1 MRLWLGLRVTG
12 LEHVPA
18 TGPALLVSNHQS
30 ILDPPLIGGATP
42 RQIFFLAK
50 AELFQIPLFGRL
62 IRALHARPVRREGSD
77 PSALKTAARLL
88 EEGKALLVFPE
99 GTRSID
105 GRLGEAKPG
114 IGMLAVVSGAP
125 VIPAYISGT
134 LESLPKGAIRPRR
147 SQVSVRFGPALH
159 FKALT
164 GERRKERYRDA
175 ANEMMRAI
183 TQLKEQNDR
192 QHREERRGAVASAN
206 LSRRKHPLMESDNRK
221 ARSLAGAQR
230 EVTDAPEES
239 MEDWF
244 NRGVGDIEEGEVV
257 RGTVVEVRD
266 SEVLVDIG
274 YKSEGTIA
282 IEEFRHAGSLPK
294 VGEEIEVYLESK
306 EDSEGLIVLSKDKAD
321 KIKVWDAISKSHDSG
336 TPVEGKVVEVVKGG
350 LSVDVGVRAFLPG
363 SQVDL
368 RPVKN
373 LASMLGQVIRAKVIK
388 LNRRRGNVVLSR
400 RAVLEEE
407 REEKRKHTLS
417 VLSEGMVLT
426 GAVKNITDYGAFI
439 DLGGIDGLLHVT
451 DMSWGRVGHPSEIF
465 QIGDQ
470 VEVVVLHFDR
480 ETGRVSLG
488 YKQKSSDPW
497 AVVDDRYPVGAK
509 VQGRVVSLT
518 NYGAFVE
525 LEPGVEGLVH
535 VSEMS
540 WTRRV
545 RHPSKLVNVGDTVD
559 VMVLD
564 VNKATKR
571 ISLGMKQVEADPW
584 ATIDE
589 RYKPGERIEGKVRN
603 LTDFGAFV
611 ELEPGV
617 DGLLHISDMSWTRNI
632 GHPSEILKKGQ
643 SVETQILNV
652 DRENKRISLG
662 LKQIQPDP
670 WETVSQ
676 RYPMGSRVTGKVVR
690 LTDFGAFVELEA
702 GVDGLLHVSQMS
714 NRPIASPAD
723 LVNVGDELTLMV
735 IRVDP
740 HERRIGLSLKDL
752 AATIVE
758 EPQHEGRGRGKGGRK
773 RRGGEDYE
781 DDEE

>member
-1 MRLWLGLRVTG
+1 
-12 LEHVPA
+12 
-18 TGPALLVSNHQS
+18 
-30 ILDPPLIGGATP
+30 
-42 RQIFFLAK
+42 
-50 AELFQIPLFGRL
+50 
-62 IRALHARPVRREGSD
+62 
-77 PSALKTAARLL
+77 
-88 EEGKALLVFPE
+88 
-99 GTRSID
+99 
-105 GRLGEAKPG
+105 
-114 IGMLAVVSGAP
+114 
-125 VIPAYISGT
+125 
-134 LESLPKGAIRPRR
+134 
-147 SQVSVRFGPALH
+147 
-159 FKALT
+159 
-164 GERRKERYRDA
+164 
-175 ANEMMRAI
+175 
-183 TQLKEQNDR
+183 
-192 QHREERRGAVASAN
+192 
-206 LSRRKHPLMESDNRK
+206 METENRK
-221 ARSLAGAQR
+221 AKVLDGAQK
-230 EVTDAPEES
+230 EVADAPEES

-257 RGTVVEVRD
+257 HGRVVEVRD

-282 IEEFRHAGSLPK
+282 MEEFRHAGTLPK
-294 VGEEIEVYLESK
+294 IGDEIEVYLESK

-373 LASMLGQVIRAKVIK
+373 LASMLGQMIRAKVIK

-497 AVVDDRYPVGAK
+497 AVVDERYPVGAK
-509 VQGRVVSLT
+509 AQGRVVSLT

-545 RHPSKLVNVGDTVD
+545 RHPSKLVNVGDMVD

-589 RYKPGERIEGKVRN
+589 RYKPGERVEGKVRN

-643 SVETQILNV
+643 SIETQILNV
-652 DRENKRISLG
+652 DRDNKRISLG

-670 WETVSQ
+670 WESASQ
-676 RYPMGSRVTGKVVR
+676 RYPMGSRVTGKIVR
-690 LTDFGAFVELEA
+690 LTDFGAFVELEP

-714 NRPIASPAD
+714 SRPIASPSD

-740 HERRIGLSLKDL
+740 NERRIGLSLKDL
-752 AATIVE
+752 AAAILE
-758 EPQHEGRGRGKGGRK
+758 EPSQADARGRGKGRK
-773 RRGGEDYE
+773 RRGGEDFDE
-781 DDEE
+781 DEE

>member
-1 MRLWLGLRVTG
+1 MET
-12 LEHVPA
+12 E
-18 TGPALLVSNHQS
+18 N
-30 ILDPPLIGGATP
+30 
-42 RQIFFLAK
+42 
-50 AELFQIPLFGRL
+50 
-62 IRALHARPVRREGSD
+62 RE
-77 PSALKTAARLL
+77 
-88 EEGKALLVFPE
+88 
-99 GTRSID
+99 
-105 GRLGEAKPG
+105 
-114 IGMLAVVSGAP
+114 
-125 VIPAYISGT
+125 
-134 LESLPKGAIRPRR
+134 
-147 SQVSVRFGPALH
+147 SQG
-159 FKALT
+159 
-164 GERRKERYRDA
+164 
-175 ANEMMRAI
+175 
-183 TQLKEQNDR
+183 
-192 QHREERRGAVASAN
+192 
-206 LSRRKHPLMESDNRK
+206 
-221 ARSLAGAQR
+221 LAGGQR
-230 EVTDAPEES
+230 EVDDGPEES

-244 NRGVGDIEEGEVV
+244 KRGVGDIEEGEVV
-257 RGTVVEVRD
+257 RGRVVEVRD

-282 IEEFRHAGSLPK
+282 IEEFRHAGTLPK

-373 LASMLGQVIRAKVIK
+373 LASMLGQIIRAKVIK

-497 AVVDDRYPVGAK
+497 AIVDARFPVGAK

-518 NYGAFVE
+518 NYGAFIE

-545 RHPSKLVNVGDTVD
+545 RHPSKIVNVGDMVD
-559 VMVLD
+559 VLVLD

-589 RYKPGERIEGKVRN
+589 RYKPGERVQGKVRN

-632 GHPSEILKKGQ
+632 GHPSELLKKGQ
-643 SVETQILNV
+643 PIETQILNV
-652 DRENKRISLG
+652 DKDNKRISLG
-662 LKQIQPDP
+662 IKQIQPDP
-670 WETVSQ
+670 WESVTQ
-676 RYPMGSRVTGKVVR
+676 RYPMGSRVTGKIVR
-690 LTDFGAFVELEA
+690 LTDFGAFVELEP

-714 NRPIASPAD
+714 HRPIAAPSD
-723 LVNVGDELTLMV
+723 LVNVGDELTLLV

-740 HERRIGLSLKDL
+740 NERRIGLSLKDV
-752 AATIVE
+752 AATITE
-758 EPQHEGRGRGKGGRK
+758 EPSQAEGRGRGKGRK
-773 RRGGEDYE
+773 RRGGDDFE
-781 DDEE
+781 DEEE

>member
-1 MRLWLGLRVTG
+1 METENRESQGL
-12 LEHVPA
+12 
-18 TGPALLVSNHQS
+18 
-30 ILDPPLIGGATP
+30 
-42 RQIFFLAK
+42 
-50 AELFQIPLFGRL
+50 AEG
-62 IRALHARPVRREGSD
+62 
-77 PSALKTAARLL
+77 
-88 EEGKALLVFPE
+88 
-99 GTRSID
+99 
-105 GRLGEAKPG
+105 
-114 IGMLAVVSGAP
+114 
-125 VIPAYISGT
+125 
-134 LESLPKGAIRPRR
+134 
-147 SQVSVRFGPALH
+147 
-159 FKALT
+159 
-164 GERRKERYRDA
+164 
-175 ANEMMRAI
+175 
-183 TQLKEQNDR
+183 
-192 QHREERRGAVASAN
+192 
-206 LSRRKHPLMESDNRK
+206 
-221 ARSLAGAQR
+221 QR
-230 EVTDAPEES
+230 EVDNGPEES

-244 NRGVGDIEEGEVV
+244 KRGVGDIEEGEVV
-257 RGTVVEVRD
+257 RGRVVEVRD

-282 IEEFRHAGSLPK
+282 IEEFRHAGTLPK

-373 LASMLGQVIRAKVIK
+373 LGSMLGQIIRAKVIK

-497 AVVDDRYPVGAK
+497 AIVDARFPVGAK

-518 NYGAFVE
+518 NYGAFIE

-545 RHPSKLVNVGDTVD
+545 RHPSKIVNVGDMVD
-559 VMVLD
+559 VLVLD

-589 RYKPGERIEGKVRN
+589 RYKPGERVQGKVRN

-643 SVETQILNV
+643 PIETQILNV
-652 DRENKRISLG
+652 DKDNKRISLG
-662 LKQIQPDP
+662 IKQIQPDP
-670 WETVSQ
+670 WESVAQ
-676 RYPMGSRVTGKVVR
+676 RYPMGSRVTGKIVR
-690 LTDFGAFVELEA
+690 LTDFGAFVELEP

-714 NRPIASPAD
+714 QRPIAAPSD

-740 HERRIGLSLKDL
+740 NERRIGLSLKDV
-752 AATIVE
+752 AAAIME
-758 EPQHEGRGRGKGGRK
+758 EPSQAEGRGRGKGRK
-773 RRGGEDYE
+773 RRGGDDFE
-781 DDEE
+781 DEEE

>member
-1 MRLWLGLRVTG
+1 
-12 LEHVPA
+12 
-18 TGPALLVSNHQS
+18 
-30 ILDPPLIGGATP
+30 
-42 RQIFFLAK
+42 
-50 AELFQIPLFGRL
+50 
-62 IRALHARPVRREGSD
+62 
-77 PSALKTAARLL
+77 
-88 EEGKALLVFPE
+88 
-99 GTRSID
+99 
-105 GRLGEAKPG
+105 
-114 IGMLAVVSGAP
+114 
-125 VIPAYISGT
+125 
-134 LESLPKGAIRPRR
+134 
-147 SQVSVRFGPALH
+147 
-159 FKALT
+159 
-164 GERRKERYRDA
+164 
-175 ANEMMRAI
+175 
-183 TQLKEQNDR
+183 
-192 QHREERRGAVASAN
+192 
-206 LSRRKHPLMESDNRK
+206 METENRK
-221 ARSLAGAQR
+221 AKVLDASQK
-230 EVTDAPEES
+230 EVADAPEES

-257 RGTVVEVRD
+257 RGRVVEVRD

-282 IEEFRHAGSLPK
+282 MEEFRHAGTLPK
-294 VGEEIEVYLESK
+294 VGDEIEVYLESK

-373 LASMLGQVIRAKVIK
+373 LASMLGQIIRAKVIK

-497 AVVDDRYPVGAK
+497 ANVDDRYPVGGK
-509 VQGRVVSLT
+509 VNGRIVSLT

-545 RHPSKLVNVGDTVD
+545 RHPSKLVNVGDTVE
-559 VMVLD
+559 VMVLE

-571 ISLGMKQVEADPW
+571 ISLGMKQVETDPW
-584 ATIDE
+584 ATITE
-589 RYKPGERIEGKVRN
+589 RYQPGMRVEGKVRN

-632 GHPSEILKKGQ
+632 GHPSELLKKGQ
-643 SVETQILNV
+643 PVDTQILNV

-670 WETVSQ
+670 WDSVAS

-690 LTDFGAFVELEA
+690 LTDFGAFVELEP
-702 GVDGLLHVSQMS
+702 GVDGLLHISQMS
-714 NRPIASPAD
+714 SRPIATPAD
-723 LVNVGDELTLMV
+723 ILNVGDELTLMV

-740 HERRIGLSLKDL
+740 NERRIGLSLKEL
-752 AATIVE
+752 AAVIE
-758 EPQHEGRGRGKGGRK
+758 EPAQTDAGRGRGHKGRK
-773 RRGGEDYE
+773 RRGGDDY